1 MKKWLGIFIRNEY
14 LCSQVNAGVH
24 RTYSMSC
31 TSVTRGEGRGGEC
44 SPPLI
49 LYMEKEKAKED
60 VLGEGLPIYD
70 GIYFCRY
77 LFFVV
82 IIKE

>member
-24 RTYSMSC
+24 RIYSMSC

-44 SPPLI
+44 SPPL
-49 LYMEKEKAKED
+49 Y
-60 VLGEGLPIYD
+60 
-70 GIYFCRY
+70 R
-77 LFFVV
+77 
-82 IIKE
+82 